1 MHDTLARISVL
12 MHLWADSTSG
22 PAGDAPRTLNP
33 PEAQLVEHHERAGGD
48 DAAHAAALDDQ
59 PQLGVVGA
67 LPRAAAGLGAPPRQL
82 DRRVRDLQMSRESFT
97 RLQQPLQLRHLPPWC
112 CFVIAM

>member
-1 MHDTLARISVL
+1 MQAPAQ
-12 MHLWADSTSG
+12 MHLLPMQLHSNEYHHAYLHDPSEMSTTNG
-22 PAGDAPRTLNP
+22 ALGAAQDAHRFANSRAS
-33 PEAQLVEHHERAGGD
+33 PEAQLVQHHQRPGGD

-82 DRRVRDLQMSRESFT
+82 DRRVRDL
-97 RLQQPLQLRHLPPWC
+97 
-112 CFVIAM
+112 